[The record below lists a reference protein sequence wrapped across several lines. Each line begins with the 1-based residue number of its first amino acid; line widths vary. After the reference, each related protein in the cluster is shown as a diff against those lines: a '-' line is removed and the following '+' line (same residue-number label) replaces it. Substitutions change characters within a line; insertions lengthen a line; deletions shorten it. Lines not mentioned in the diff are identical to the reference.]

1 MRHRKKEVIT
11 VSRTYNRSLNEVLEA
26 SISALKNCGFT
37 ITEKGQRVIEA
48 SSGISLRSWG
58 EHIQINLSSTS
69 EGTEAKVTSEA
80 KAQLFD
86 LGKSEENVSRFFS
99 ELEKQLGLK

>member
-1 MRHRKKEVIT
+1 MVT

-26 SISALKNCGFT
+26 SIRALKNCGFT
-37 ITEKGQRVIEA
+37 ITEKGQRVIKA

-58 EHIQINLSSTS
+58 EHIQLNLSSTS
-69 EGTEAKVTSEA
+69 KGIEVKAISEA

-86 LGKSEENVSRFFS
+86 LGKSEENVERIFL
-99 ELEKQLGLK
+99 ELENQLGE